1 MEGFFNVISVA
12 AFQALLD
19 EAAPLPA
26 VSLPLED
33 GLGLTLARDVMADED
48 LPLTDRSSMD
58 GYALAAA
65 DTFGSGE
72 TNPGLLD
79 CVGVVDIQTPPSF
92 SLAPG
97 QCAAIVTG
105 GILPRG
111 ADAVLMVEHTQ
122 IVGAAENNVL
132 GTAGD
137 VIEIRRAVAPG
148 EAVMRQGEDARAGA
162 VLLPAGTLLRPQ
174 ELGLLAALG
183 VLEIPV
189 HRRPRVAIISTG
201 DEVVPVTTRP
211 RPGQVRDVNSLTLAQ
226 LCRQCGADPG
236 FRTHAGD
243 DPAAL
248 EAAVAQALDA
258 QAAGGGHDVVLLS
271 GGSSVGTRDGTLAAI
286 QSRPGAEVLAHGV
299 AMSPGKP
306 VILARVGH
314 RTVWGLPGQV
324 ASAMVV
330 MLVLVQPFLRR
341 LMGDASSLRWEQ
353 RPGLPARLTRNVAS
367 RQGREDYVRVR
378 LAPGEGGLL
387 ATPELGPSGL
397 LRTLVASQGLVRI
410 PAGLE
415 GLEAGA
421 MVDVKP
427 FWM

>member
-1 MEGFFNVISVA
+1 MEGFFNVVSVT
-12 AFQALLD
+12 AFQALL
-19 EAAPLPA
+19 EGVAPLPA
-26 VSLPLED
+26 VSLSIED
-33 GLGLTLARDVMADED
+33 GLGLTLARDVTADED
-48 LPLTDRSSMD
+48 LPLADRSSMD
-58 GYALAAA
+58 GYAVAAA

-79 CVGVVDIQTPPSF
+79 CVGVVDIQTPPTF

-111 ADAVLMVEHTQ
+111 ADAVLLVEQTQ
-122 IVGAAENNVL
+122 IVGAPENNVL
-132 GTAGD
+132 GQAGD

-189 HRRPRVAIISTG
+189 HRRPRVAVISTG
-201 DEVVPVTTRP
+201 DEVVPITERP
-211 RPGQVRDVNSLTLAQ
+211 RLGQVRDVNSLTLAQ
-226 LCRQCGADPG
+226 LCRQCSAEPG
-236 FRTHAGD
+236 LRTHAGD

-248 EAAVAQALDA
+248 KAALDA
-258 QAAGGGHDVVLLS
+258 ALDDAEEGGHDVVLLS
-271 GGSSVGTRDGTLAAI
+271 GGSSVGTRDCTLAAI
-286 QSRPGAEVLAHGV
+286 QARPGAEVLAHGV

-330 MLVLVQPFLRR
+330 MLVLVQPLLRR
-341 LMGDASSLRWEQ
+341 LMGDPTSLQWER
-353 RPGLPARLTRNVAS
+353 RPGLTARLARNVAS

-378 LAPGEGGLL
+378 VAPGEDGLQ

-397 LRTLVASQGLVRI
+397 LRTLVGSHGLVRI

-415 GLEAGA
+415 GLEVGA